1 MTNPF
6 NDPVDYSDGEEGLDY
21 EDLIDNTGAVRDQ
34 AAIYTHGMR
43 ATGLVGR
50 GTCVDEFEEREA
62 DAAMSRYEK
71 GMGW

>member
-21 EDLIDNTGAVRDQ
+21 EDLIQDSPGSS
-34 AAIYTHGMR
+34 Y
-43 ATGLVGR
+43 LVGS
-50 GTCVDEFEEREA
+50 GTCRDEFEEREA
-62 DAAMSRYEK
+62 DLAMSRYEK